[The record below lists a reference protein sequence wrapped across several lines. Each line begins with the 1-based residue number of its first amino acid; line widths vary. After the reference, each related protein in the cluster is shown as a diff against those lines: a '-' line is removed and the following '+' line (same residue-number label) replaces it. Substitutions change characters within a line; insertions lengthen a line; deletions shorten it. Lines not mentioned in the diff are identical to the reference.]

1 MSTCPTKEIHSLYLD
16 NELPQSHKEQYEAH
30 IAACD
35 KCRAEYEKLRAVRS
49 VFEKD
54 AQAISPDKA
63 FLDASYERLMLKMK
77 YSKNAGRAVRSV
89 SPRFSS
95 RTWKIAVPAIA
106 AAAVLALALPLKFAT
121 GKANV
126 KTMSATSSLY
136 SQVPSQVTEQ
146 LSNVAFGGE
155 NAFGFD
161 EGIQSILPSAKLE
174 SQDVRITNVGN
185 SNGAASKLIQDV
197 EVFRPN
203 FEGEQKTISIRITIP
218 GNDDVPVTTEIEVPL
233 DVTGQN

>member
-16 NELPQSHKEQYEAH
+16 NELPQAHKEQYEAH

-35 KCRAEYEKLRAVRS
+35 KCRAEYEKLRAVRA

-54 AQAISPDKA
+54 AQAVSPDKA

-77 YSKNAGRAVRSV
+77 YSKNVGHTASHRV
-89 SPRFSS
+89 SS

-106 AAAVLALALPLKFAT
+106 AAAVLALAIPLRFAV
-121 GKANV
+121 GRANV

-136 SQVPSQVTEQ
+136 SQVPSQVSEQ
-146 LSNVAFGGE
+146 VSNVAFNGE
-155 NAFGFD
+155 GSFGFD
-161 EGIQSILPSAKLE
+161 EGIQSILPS
-174 SQDVRITNVGN
+174 VTNVGN
-185 SNGAASKLIQDV
+185 SSVAASKLIQDV

-203 FEGEQKTISIRITIP
+203 FDEEKKTISIRITIP

-233 DVTGQN
+233 DVTGQY

>member
-35 KCRAEYEKLRAVRS
+35 SCKAQLEKLRAIRG
-49 VFEKD
+49 VFQKD
-54 AQAISPDKA
+54 AEYVSPDQK

-77 YSKNAGRAVRSV
+77 YSKNTAHV
-89 SPRFSS
+89 SAPRVSS
-95 RTWKIAVPAIA
+95 KTWKIIVPA
-106 AAAVLALALPLKFAT
+106 AAAAAILALAIPLKLST
-121 GKANV
+121 GKNGV
-126 KTMSATSSLY
+126 KTMSATSSMY

-146 LSNVAFGGE
+146 LENVSFGGQNIFGLN
-155 NAFGFD
+155 NAAN
-161 EGIQSILPSAKLE
+161 EPR
-174 SQDVRITNVGN
+174 VTNVGN
-185 SNGAASKLIQDV
+185 SSAAASKLIQDV
-197 EVFRPN
+197 EVFRPDFN
-203 FEGEQKTISIRITIP
+203 GEQKTISIRITVP

>member
-30 IAACD
+30 IASCPQCKAQL
-35 KCRAEYEKLRAVRS
+35 EKLSAVHNL
-49 VFEKD
+49 FKKD
-54 AQAISPDKA
+54 SDAVSPDKK
-63 FLDASYERLMLKMK
+63 FMDESYERLMLKMK
-77 YSKNAGRAVRSV
+77 YSKNTSHV
-89 SPRFSS
+89 SAPKISS
-95 RTWKIAVPAIA
+95 RTWKIIVPAA
-106 AAAVLALALPLKFAT
+106 AAIAVLALAIPLKLAT

-146 LSNVAFGGE
+146 VSNVAFGSE
-155 NAFGFD
+155 NVFGSTLSDSF
-161 EGIQSILPSAKLE
+161 
-174 SQDVRITNVGN
+174 VTNVGSKNVSNN
-185 SNGAASKLIQDV
+185 SDPASKLIQEV

-203 FEGEQKTISIRITIP
+203 FDDEQKKISIRITIP

-233 DVTGQN
+233 DVTGSN